1 MEIKKQNRDQRAH
14 IRLKAP
20 AVVIIDEYK
29 YTAIDWSVGGFKIS
43 EFTQKAQV
51 GDCLPVEFSLSF
63 KGGINISI
71 NTLVEVKWL
80 SSNKKEVGFRFLNLT
95 KVEKDL
101 LQYAVSNLQIGEVI
115 LLEELSKTSNSSSEA
130 ASVNSNQNQ
139 GYKTIIKSLN
149 YKFILYGLGGLAIGG
164 ILILYTISSLYKSL
178 IRMEIQTAV
187 LSKPIEPI
195 ISNNTGILSRIY
207 VREGMKVKAG
217 QPLFQLNDEKI
228 AQSISQ
234 DDISNVNALIR
245 TKIESIDELNQ
256 KIKLGQLELAE
267 AKVALQNTMALKQQ
281 EIDKLQPSKAISQ
294 SQLVSA
300 RAKVN
305 SLNIQYV
312 AAKNNLNRFLELSQ
326 AGAVSQQRA
335 DSVKSEFAEV
345 DGALQEAKA
354 DLKIAETAVNSL
366 QNGNF
371 YDGDSFISNLP
382 RLTAEVKDMQQ
393 RIQLAAEKV
402 TFLEQFRE
410 KQQEEVKN
418 LEKQKQQFIVKPK
431 QGLGNSLERSPFSVV
446 YKSPVSGSVLK
457 VAKSPGNKVND
468 SETIVLLQ
476 PELGQPIVEAYLTQ
490 DQVTKVSI
498 GSKVTVLVPDLDKSY
513 QAQVVNIDRTGGL
526 PDTVRGQYQLQGS
539 EDKSA
544 YVKLVVQGISP
555 EERSKLTAGMPVK
568 LQIIKSLNGFEGLR
582 FLN

>member
-14 IRLKAP
+14 IRLTAP

-29 YTAIDWSVGGFKIS
+29 YTATDWSVGGFKIS
-43 EFTQKAQV
+43 EFNQKTQV
-51 GDCLPVEFSLSF
+51 GDCLPVQFSLSF

-80 SSNKKEVGFRFLNLT
+80 LSNKKEVGFRFLNLT

-101 LQYAVSNLQIGEVI
+101 LQHAVSNLQTGEVM

-130 ASVNSNQNQ
+130 AAVNSNRDQ
-139 GYKTIIKSLN
+139 GYKTIINCLN
-149 YKFILYGLGGLAIGG
+149 SKFLLYGLGGLVIGG

-195 ISNNTGILSRIY
+195 ISNNTGILSQIY

-228 AQSISQ
+228 ARSISQ
-234 DDISNVNALIR
+234 DDVGNVNALIR
-245 TKIESIDELNQ
+245 NKIESIDELNQ

-267 AKVALQNTMALKQQ
+267 AKVSLQNTMALKQQ
-281 EIDKLQPSKAISQ
+281 EIDKLQPSKEISQ
-294 SQLVSA
+294 SQLVA
-300 RAKVN
+300 AKAKVN

-312 AAKNNLNRFLELSQ
+312 SAKNNLNRFLELSQ

-393 RIQLAAEKV
+393 RIQLAAKKV
-402 TFLEQFRE
+402 TFLEQSRE
-410 KQQEEVKN
+410 KQQAEVKN
-418 LEKQKQQFIVKPK
+418 LAKQKQQIIGELN
-431 QGLGNSLERSPFSVV
+431 QGLGSLEQRPSSIV

-498 GSKVTVLVPDLDKSY
+498 GSKVTVLVPDLDKTY

-526 PDTVRGQYQLQGS
+526 PDAVRGQYQLQGS

-544 YVKLVVQGISP
+544 HVKLVVQGISP
-555 EERSKLTAGMPVK
+555 EERSKLSAGMPVK